1 MNIGIDIDDTIS
13 KTSEIIDILAKE
25 YTEKELKREFTINES
40 DVTDPYWAKDTY
52 NWTEEESDKFFETYY
67 EEMMENV
74 EPKEDVIETIKHL
87 AKRNKII
94 IITARWDKKNNI
106 MMKITKN
113 WLEKYQIHYD
123 QLFIGHKD
131 KRQLVTENEIEIF
144 IDDNYQTCK
153 QISELNVRTL
163 IMNSR
168 LNKDIQDN
176 KLERVFSWKEIE
188 EKIIKEE
195 N

>member
-13 KTSEIIDILAKE
+13 KTSEMIDIVAKKF
-25 YTEKELKREFTINES
+25 TENELKREFTINEL

-52 NWTEEESDKFFETYY
+52 NWTDEECDKFFEKYY
-67 EEMMENV
+67 EEVMINV
-74 EPKEDVIETIKHL
+74 KPKEDAVKIINTL
-87 AKRNKII
+87 AKENKII
-94 IITARWDKKNNI
+94 IITARWDKENKI
-106 MMKITKN
+106 MAKITQN
-113 WLEKYQIHYD
+113 WLEKHKIHYD
-123 QLFIGHKD
+123 KLFVGHKD
-131 KRQLVTENEIEIF
+131 KRELVTQNNVEIF
-144 IDDNYQTCK
+144 IDDNYKTCK

-168 LNKDIQDN
+168 LNKSIRDD

-188 EKIIKEE
+188 EKIKEE

>member
-1 MNIGIDIDDTIS
+1 
-13 KTSEIIDILAKE
+13 
-25 YTEKELKREFTINES
+25 
-40 DVTDPYWAKDTY
+40 
-52 NWTEEESDKFFETYY
+52 
-67 EEMMENV
+67 
-74 EPKEDVIETIKHL
+74 
-87 AKRNKII
+87 
-94 IITARWDKKNNI
+94 

-123 QLFIGHKD
+123 QLFIGYKD